1 MDIFCILQCM
11 VKLEGDVMTEE
22 QKAGDVTVVI
32 TRQVVGG
39 ELVSVRIS
47 KYLYYE
53 AH

>member
-1 MDIFCILQCM
+1 M

-39 ELVSVRIS
+39 ELVSVRIYFKILILRS
-47 KYLYYE
+47 TFK
-53 AH
+53 